1 MSERAFM
8 ILWLK
13 RNREGHSFCSGET
26 HDMVE
31 MLVCTLA
38 EILVRDKKPGV
49 SIGAVADDVRD
60 YLVEV
65 MKRVQ
70 EGKA

>member
-1 MSERAFM
+1 MSKRAFM
-8 ILWLK
+8 VLWMK
-13 RNREGHSFCSGET
+13 RNREGHSICSGET
-26 HDMVE
+26 IDLVK
-31 MLVCTLA
+31 MLLCTLA
-38 EILVRDKKPGV
+38 EVLVRDKKPGV

-70 EGKA
+70 VD